1 MERTKQQNL
10 NALVEKRIAEKLAKG
25 KDNVQIAT
33 SRLMDEYQIAKD
45 FIFDVGTEKKGIEKA
60 INFKPDPSGAV
71 GSTFYIPRRDD
82 EGHLIKRN
90 GATIIDPVDYRI
102 HTNALRQVT
111 QRLGIPGAYITDLLY
126 GQEWQRTLGYEI
138 MNTHNGW
145 TDRNRMLV
153 RSVGK
158 EVRAFLSDQYRRLD
172 SEMIFSTHIDAIHSA
187 GGKLSDGYMSDTRM
201 LIESI
206 YPKPI
211 EIVTEMN
218 GIIMIAFG
226 TRLISSDYGHGALDL
241 RSFIL
246 QGVCLNGLVRES
258 VLREIH
264 LGAKLPDNLAL
275 SQRTYQLDSMTTAS
289 AVKDLTSNLYSS
301 DVIKDRML
309 EIKAATEITVD
320 ANQMLTDLRGL
331 NKLMK
336 GECDEIGKILMRN
349 NPRDGV
355 QGESTLWKLSQGITA
370 YANSEDV
377 DQERRIDLQEIA
389 GELFKKVNKN

>member
-1 MERTKQQNL
+1 MERTKQQDL
-10 NALVEKRIAEKLAKG
+10 NALVAKRIEAKLARG
-25 KDNVQIAT
+25 MSNVQIAT
-33 SRLMDEYQIAKD
+33 TRMMDESKIATD
-45 FIFDVGTEKKGIEKA
+45 FIFEVGTEKKGKIQN
-60 INFKPDPSGAV
+60 ITFKPDPKTNAIS
-71 GSTFYIPRRDD
+71 STFRLPKGN
-82 EGHLIKRN
+82 E
-90 GATIIDPVDYRI
+90 DYQI
-102 HTNALRQVT
+102 HMNAVRQVSAK
-111 QRLGIPGAYITDLLY
+111 LGIPGAYLTSLLL
-126 GQEWQRTLGYEI
+126 GEEWQRNLGYQI
-138 MNTHNGW
+138 MNTTNGW
-145 TDRNRMLV
+145 TDRNRVLV
-153 RSVGK
+153 RAVGH

-172 SEMIFSTHIDAIHSA
+172 SEMIFGSHIDAVYEK
-187 GGKLSDGYMSDTRM
+187 GGKLSDGYMSDTRV

-211 EIVTEMN
+211 EIVTELN

-246 QGVCLNGLVRES
+246 QGICLNGLVRES

-275 SQRTYQLDSMTTAS
+275 SQETYRLDSMTTAS
-289 AVKDLTSNLYSS
+289 AIKDLTHNLYSS

-309 EIKAATEITVD
+309 EIKASTEIIVD
-320 ANQMLTDLRGL
+320 ANQMLTSLRGL

-355 QGESTLWKLSQGITA
+355 QGESTLWKLTQGITA

-389 GELFKKVNKN
+389 GDLFKKVSKN